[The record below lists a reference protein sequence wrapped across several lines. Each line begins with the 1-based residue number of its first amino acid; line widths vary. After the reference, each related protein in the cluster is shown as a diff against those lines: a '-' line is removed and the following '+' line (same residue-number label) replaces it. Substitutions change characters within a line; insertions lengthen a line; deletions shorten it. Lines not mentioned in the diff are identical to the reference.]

1 MPIFSIRI
9 VEILI
14 VPPVCVARVLC
25 VRNRRTSQCCSTG
38 YLLCQFWFVCML
50 FSQEYVFQLSIQ
62 FQIRTPRSMLKMSWN
77 CHFPSVTMFL
87 IVFSVISSHTIRIRA
102 LVSGTILIS
111 SACQV
116 AQTFYTTKIT
126 RLSVLI
132 KLKHFTYLFPFCFH
146 SCFQV
151 FNTKMFKKK
160 CSNAAHCIQPK
171 RIRTSPAYE
180 VKTEMMPFESMKK

>member
-1 MPIFSIRI
+1 MLLYWLSPVPVLICLHAIFTRICVPIVDSISNTNPPKYVENELKLSFSKCYY
-9 VEILI
+9 VFD
-14 VPPVCVARVLC
+14 CF
-25 VRNRRTSQCCSTG
+25 QCH
-38 YLLCQFWFVCML
+38 L
-50 FSQEYVFQLSIQ
+50 FSYD
-62 FQIRTPRSMLKMSWN
+62 
-77 CHFPSVTMFL
+77 
-87 IVFSVISSHTIRIRA
+87 RA
-102 LVSGTILIS
+102 LVFGTILIS

-151 FNTKMFKKK
+151 FNRKMFKKK

>member
-1 MPIFSIRI
+1 MEKTGRHCGQNLNIYLYEPYVWWKITIFLSTSFTNDKARNAHFFSIRI

-87 IVFSVISSHTIRIRA
+87 IVFSVISSHTIA
-102 LVSGTILIS
+102 LWCSERS
-111 SACQV
+111 WSV
-116 AQTFYTTKIT
+116 AHVKWHKRFT
-126 RLSVLI
+126 R
-132 KLKHFTYLFPFCFH
+132 
-146 SCFQV
+146 
-151 FNTKMFKKK
+151 
-160 CSNAAHCIQPK
+160 
-171 RIRTSPAYE
+171 RR
-180 VKTEMMPFESMKK
+180 